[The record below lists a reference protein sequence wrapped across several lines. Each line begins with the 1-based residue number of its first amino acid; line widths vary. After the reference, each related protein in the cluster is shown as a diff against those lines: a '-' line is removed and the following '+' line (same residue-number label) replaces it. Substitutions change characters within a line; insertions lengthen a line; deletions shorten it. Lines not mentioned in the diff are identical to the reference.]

1 MNNQASNQSH
11 DVQIDIKQEEKNRR
25 ERENEQKKEEYY
37 RYLQQHNF
45 TEMNFPFSSFLILR
59 KNEKTFYLEVGAL

>member
-1 MNNQASNQSH
+1 MNNLASNQSH

-45 TEMNFPFSSFLILR
+45 TEMNFPFSSFLR
-59 KNEKTFYLEVGAL
+59 KNEKPFDFGVGAL